1 MPNSEFL
8 LTALIVIVM
17 PGAGVLYILATGL
30 SHGWRVS
37 LLASLACTLGIV
49 PHMLASILGL
59 AALLHTSAIAFEI
72 VKIAGIAY
80 LLYLAWRTWQ
90 TPNSLMPQAQKSSA
104 GWQAITS
111 RALLITILNPKLSLF
126 FLAFLPHF
134 VSAQAGSPVQEMLWL
149 SALYMLMTLVV
160 FAGYGL
166 LAGTLRILI
175 LQSPRALKALQ
186 RSFAITFLALGAK
199 LALAER

>member
-1 MPNSEFL
+1 
-8 LTALIVIVM
+8 
-17 PGAGVLYILATGL
+17 
-30 SHGWRVS
+30 
-37 LLASLACTLGIV
+37 
-49 PHMLASILGL
+49 ML
-59 AALLHTSAIAFEI
+59 
-72 VKIAGIAY
+72 
-80 LLYLAWRTWQ
+80 
-90 TPNSLMPQAQKSSA
+90 QAQKSSA

-134 VSAQAGSPVQEMLWL
+134 VSAQAESPVQEMLWL